1 MSIDALFCTIGGKLW
16 IFFVIVVLLLYLCS
30 HRKYIKIPVM
40 KKIISLLILVLIG
53 VMNLSASDKSIFW
66 LGEDISGTTELEA
79 RGVQLYNAAGEPVK
93 IPNL

>member
-1 MSIDALFCTIGGKLW
+1 
-16 IFFVIVVLLLYLCS
+16 
-30 HRKYIKIPVM
+30 M

-53 VMNLSASDKSIFW
+53 VNLSASDKSIFW
-66 LGEDISGTTELEA
+66 LGADISGTTELEA

>member
-1 MSIDALFCTIGGKLW
+1 
-16 IFFVIVVLLLYLCS
+16 
-30 HRKYIKIPVM
+30 M
-40 KKIISLLILVLIG
+40 KKIISLLLLVLIG

-66 LGEDISGTTELEA
+66 LGADISGTTELEA

>member
-1 MSIDALFCTIGGKLW
+1 MRYFVRLGKIMDIFCDCCA
-16 IFFVIVVLLLYLCS
+16 YLCS

-66 LGEDISGTTELEA
+66 LGADISGTTELEA